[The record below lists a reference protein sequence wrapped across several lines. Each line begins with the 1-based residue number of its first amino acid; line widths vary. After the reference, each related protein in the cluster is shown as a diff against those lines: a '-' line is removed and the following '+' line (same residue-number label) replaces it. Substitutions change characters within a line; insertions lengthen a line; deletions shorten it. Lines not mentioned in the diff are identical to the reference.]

1 MCWASVTLNKQV
13 AKQDYTVYKFVK
25 FDTFDTCKSSVYNY
39 TYTFE
44 KLNKLEQPLIP
55 TKKDSI
61 YIIDKGFHSYINL
74 KIIYFTEDVT
84 KGCVAECTIPKG
96 AIYYTNAY
104 GEVVS
109 NQIII
114 HIPTILSNIKQ
125 FIENNK

>member
-44 KLNKLEQPLIP
+44 KLNKLEQSLMPIE
-55 TKKDSI
+55 KDSI
-61 YIIDKGFHSYINL
+61 YIIDIGFHSYIDL
-74 KIIYFTEDVT
+74 KIIYFIEDVT
-84 KGCVAECTIPKG
+84 KGCVVECTIPKG

-114 HIPTILSNIKQ
+114 HIPQVLIDIKQ
-125 FIENNK
+125 FLENSK

>member
-44 KLNKLEQPLIP
+44 KLNKLEQPLMP
-55 TKKDSI
+55 TEKDSI
-61 YIIDKGFHSYINL
+61 YIIDKGFHSYIDL
-74 KIIYFTEDVT
+74 KIIYFIEDVT

-96 AIYYTNAY
+96 VIYYTNAY

-114 HIPTILSNIKQ
+114 HIPNVLSDIKQ
-125 FIENNK
+125 FIKNYE

>member
-1 MCWASVTLNKQV
+1 MCWTSVILNKQV

-44 KLNKLEQPLIP
+44 KLNKLEQSLMP

-74 KIIYFTEDVT
+74 KILYFIEDVT
-84 KGCVAECTIPKG
+84 KGCIAECTIPKG
-96 AIYYTNAY
+96 AECYVHDY
-104 GEVVS
+104 GEIVS

-114 HIPTILSNIKQ
+114 HIPNVLSDIKQ
-125 FIENNK
+125 FIKNYE

>member
-1 MCWASVTLNKQV
+1 MCWASVTLNNQV

-44 KLNKLEQPLIP
+44 KLNKLEQSLIP

-61 YIIDKGFHSYINL
+61 YIIDKGFHSYIDL
-74 KIIYFTEDVT
+74 KIIYFIEDVT

-109 NQIII
+109 NKIIV
-114 HIPTILSNIKQ
+114 HAPAVLSDIKQ
-125 FIENNK
+125 FLKNSK